1 MFDRK
6 KLLERDIKILKF
18 TLEEI
23 ERINKAYEE
32 FLDEFHLSNLCE
44 YLESRGFELYEKLD
58 NGKRVYGY
66 SNKFLVI
73 VDPLGKSKLVILE
86 ETPKG
91 RVLRVE
97 ELPPSLKE
105 IKRVIGSYV
114 QSSL

>member
-1 MFDRK
+1 MFDQK
-6 KLLERDIKILKF
+6 KLFERDIKILEF

-44 YLESRGFELYEKLD
+44 YLESRGFELYENLD

-73 VDPLGKSKLVILE
+73 VDPLGKSKLVILKK
-86 ETPKG
+86 TPKWK
-91 RVLRVE
+91 VLGVE
-97 ELPPSLKE
+97 ELP
-105 IKRVIGSYV
+105 
-114 QSSL
+114 SSLEKIKKIIESYIES

>member
-1 MFDRK
+1 MFDQK
-6 KLLERDIKILKF
+6 KLFERDIKILEF

-23 ERINKAYEE
+23 ERINEAYEE

-58 NGKRVYGY
+58 NRKRVYGY

-73 VDPLGKSKLVILE
+73 VDPLGKSKLVILK

-91 RVLRVE
+91 KVLGVE
-97 ELPPSLKE
+97 ELPSSLKE
-105 IKRVIGSYV
+105 IKRVIDSYV